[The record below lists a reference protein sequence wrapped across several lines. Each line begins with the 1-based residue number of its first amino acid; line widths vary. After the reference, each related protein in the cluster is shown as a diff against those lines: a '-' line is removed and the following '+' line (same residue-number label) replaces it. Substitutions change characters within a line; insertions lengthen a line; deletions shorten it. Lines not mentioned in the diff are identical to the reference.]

1 MSILPVPAMEQMA
14 LSCISSGDVGAKNAS
29 MSLASPLYLGRSPSK
44 AAQVRCLQSRRVL
57 GFKGVRVYFQSGL
70 GGGVGMPR
78 RKQVGRSCDSL
89 AKNRVVVAASSQEGS
104 ASSDVEVEKV
114 RNELDKQ
121 AKESEETWKQTL
133 DAVKEQASRMQEQ
146 ASRMQGISKE
156 AYAVYAEK
164 AKIVLKDT
172 TEQLKLQSEKMRVV
186 LASSAEDIS
195 VKGKENLSIWMEN
208 APETVKDV
216 AETALGVHPEDLKN
230 LSKIHDFCLGI
241 PYGALLFLGGFLSF
255 LVTGSIPAIRF
266 GVILGGIHLAIS
278 ISSLKAWKKGDSSIP
293 FVKGQAAI
301 AFIILVRE
309 LRVLCQRPSLIP
321 GFSMAVLSATVLLF
335 YSYIILSERNQLKN
349 VEPESSD

>member
-1 MSILPVPAMEQMA
+1 MSILPVLDMEQMA

-29 MSLASPLYLGRSPSK
+29 LSLASPLYLGRSPSK
-44 AAQVRCLQSRRVL
+44 GAQVRCLQSRRVL
-57 GFKGVRVYFQSGL
+57 GFKGVWVYCQSGL
-70 GGGVGMPR
+70 GRGVGIPR
-78 RKQVGRSCDSL
+78 CKRVGRSCGFL
-89 AKNRVVVAASSQEGS
+89 AKDRVVVAASSQEGS

-114 RNELDKQ
+114 RKELDKR
-121 AKESEETWKQTL
+121 AEESEEAWKQTL
-133 DAVKEQASRMQEQ
+133 DVVKEQ

-172 TEQLKLQSEKMRVV
+172 TEQLKLQSEQMRVV
-186 LASSAEDIS
+186 LASSAEEIS
-195 VKGKENLSIWMEN
+195 VKGKENLSIWIEN

-255 LVTGSIPAIRF
+255 LVTGSIPAVRF

-321 GFSMAVLSATVLLF
+321 GFSMAVFSATILLF

>member
-1 MSILPVPAMEQMA
+1 VSILSVPAMEQMV
-14 LSCISSGDVGAKNAS
+14 LSCTSSGDVGAKNAS
-29 MSLASPLYLGRSPSK
+29 LVKASPFSAGSSPSK
-44 AAQVRCLQSRRVL
+44 AAQVRCLQWKRVL
-57 GFKGVRVYFQSGL
+57 GFKGVRVYCQPGL
-70 GGGVGMPR
+70 GGGVGMR
-78 RKQVGRSCDSL
+78 CCKRVSGSYDSM

-114 RNELDKQ
+114 RNELEQ
-121 AKESEETWKQTL
+121 QTEESEEAWKEAL
-133 DAVKEQASRMQEQ
+133 DSVKEQASRMQE
-146 ASRMQGISKE
+146 ISKE

-186 LASSAEDIS
+186 LASTAEEIS
-195 VKGKENLSIWMEN
+195 VTGKENFSIWIES

-255 LVTGSIPAIRF
+255 LISGSIPAVRF
-266 GVILGGIHLAIS
+266 GVILGGIHLAVS
-278 ISSLKAWKKGDSSIP
+278 ISSLKAWKKGESSIP
-293 FVKGQAAI
+293 YVKGQAVI
-301 AFIILVRE
+301 ALIILVRE
-309 LRVLCQRPSLIP
+309 LRVLCQKPSLFP
-321 GFSMAVLSATVLLF
+321 GFFMAVVSAAILLF
-335 YSYIILSERNQLKN
+335 YSYTILSERNQLKN